1 MAKKMSRVLVA
12 AAVLCIVLSCT
23 LAIDAEGSLNPTNLL
38 SKKRETKPLT
48 KSQFA
53 QIYNLSVDFY
63 LSGELEKAREGFAR
77 ISKNDVLTAPV
88 GKRPEDYLVKI
99 DNILA
104 QKVKPSVPTKA
115 RPVEPSEQIVREN
128 NSAEITKQPLVSN
141 VFVDTDLR
149 QALQDIGSQV
159 SVIIVPDES
168 VTGQVTCKLENVPLD
183 KALEIVL
190 AGTGFVVKKTPDY
203 YLVCSVDPKAASFSL
218 VSETR
223 LVKLN
228 YIKADAAVK
237 LLSTGFRD
245 YVQADT
251 LSNTVS
257 ITARPAVVERIAA
270 DLKRFDRPVRHVMLD
285 ARVVVMERADLLN
298 LGVQWEWPQ
307 ISAGAFTDSAH
318 HGLERGTQPEWPWGV
333 RIGYTPDQ
341 EFTNALLLTLN
352 LLVQNDDATV
362 VASPQVLAQDGQ
374 QAEIKVVTEECFKI
388 TSPSAYYVQFQLEKI
403 STGTT
408 LTITPRIGDNNEITL
423 EMTTEVSDV
432 IARGADNL
440 PIVTRRTTKNTV
452 RIEDGGTAA
461 VAGLM
466 DNRTRI
472 SKAKAPGLGDIP
484 IFGELFRN
492 TKDERSARQVA
503 VFVTARLISETDKLV
518 SQAVGTTIPIEPVG
532 EEFKIALKEALSNL
546 KATGGR
552 Q

>member
-1 MAKKMSRVLVA
+1 
-12 AAVLCIVLSCT
+12 
-23 LAIDAEGSLNPTNLL
+23 
-38 SKKRETKPLT
+38 
-48 KSQFA
+48 
-53 QIYNLSVDFY
+53 
-63 LSGELEKAREGFAR
+63 
-77 ISKNDVLTAPV
+77 
-88 GKRPEDYLVKI
+88 
-99 DNILA
+99 
-104 QKVKPSVPTKA
+104 
-115 RPVEPSEQIVREN
+115 
-128 NSAEITKQPLVSN
+128 
-141 VFVDTDLR
+141 
-149 QALQDIGSQV
+149 
-159 SVIIVPDES
+159 
-168 VTGQVTCKLENVPLD
+168 
-183 KALEIVL
+183 VL

-228 YIKADAAVK
+228 HIKADAAVK
-237 LLSTGFRD
+237 LLSTGFSD
-245 YVQADT
+245 YVRSNPED
-251 LSNTVS
+251 NTVS
-257 ITARPAVVERIAA
+257 ITARPAVVERIIS
-270 DLKRFDRPVRHVMLD
+270 DLNQFDQPKRHVMLD
-285 ARVVVMERADLLN
+285 ARVVVMERGDLLN
-298 LGVQWEWPQ
+298 LGIEWGWPQ
-307 ISAGAFTDSAH
+307 IAAGAFTDSAH
-318 HGLERGTQPEWPWGV
+318 HGLERGTQPEWPWGIQ
-333 RIGYTPDQ
+333 IGYTTGKA
-341 EFTNALLLTLN
+341 FTDSLLLTLN
-352 LLVQNDDATV
+352 LLSQNNDATV
-362 VASPQVLAQDGQ
+362 IASPQVLAEDGQ

-532 EEFKIALKEALSNL
+532 EEFKIALKEALSHL